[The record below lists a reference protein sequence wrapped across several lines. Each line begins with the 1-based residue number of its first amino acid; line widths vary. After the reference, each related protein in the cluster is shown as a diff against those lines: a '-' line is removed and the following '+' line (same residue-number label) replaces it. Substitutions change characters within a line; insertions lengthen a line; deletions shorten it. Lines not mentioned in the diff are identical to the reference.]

1 MNIKNFPCLVVGG
14 DGLVGSKLVERLR
27 SMDSSVVAT
36 TRRTSKVDKN
46 AVRLDLSSNLDI
58 SSWAYPMEGGWV
70 FLCAGITS
78 IAACEV
84 EPRISHQINVTNTLA
99 LARRLYASRTRIIFL
114 SSNAVFDGSVVRPE
128 EDGSYCPSTE
138 YGRQKVAVE
147 EELISLSGGAGS
159 VAIVRLSKV
168 LTSTSGMTKDFIK
181 RLSSHES
188 CSAFD
193 DLRISPVSLSYVL
206 DAILAIATSKH
217 DGVFHL
223 SGADEMTYA
232 DFARR
237 LATCTGASQD
247 LVRPLSSMDSEVKIF
262 FRPEHPALGM
272 KRTHQLLGIRP
283 EPTTHLLEQ
292 LVAGN

>member
-1 MNIKNFPCLVVGG
+1 LSFYRVRAAKGRCGG
-14 DGLVGSKLVERLR
+14 GTYFSFRGSRLR
-27 SMDSSVVAT
+27 RNRSSFKST
-36 TRRTSKVDKN
+36 HFDFGN
-46 AVRLDLSSNLDI
+46 D
-58 SSWAYPMEGGWV
+58 EG
-70 FLCAGITS
+70 
-78 IAACEV
+78 
-84 EPRISHQINVTNTLA
+84 
-99 LARRLYASRTRIIFL
+99 
-114 SSNAVFDGSVVRPE
+114 
-128 EDGSYCPSTE
+128 
-138 YGRQKVAVE
+138 
-147 EELISLSGGAGS
+147 
-159 VAIVRLSKV
+159 
-168 LTSTSGMTKDFIK
+168 FIK

-262 FRPEHPALGM
+262 SGQSILLWNEANPPA
-272 KRTHQLLGIRP
+272 
-283 EPTTHLLEQ
+283 
-292 LVAGN
+292 VGN